1 LWALKPGPDP
11 GRPERQAAGG
21 EGVDVRGVAWVAAG
35 QAVLA
40 VLAAVDARAWAGGL
54 AGVVTWALARM

>member
-1 LWALKPGPDP
+1 
-11 GRPERQAAGG
+11 
-21 EGVDVRGVAWVAAG
+21 VDVRGVAWVAAG